1 MTSSTVTI
9 MYIMP
14 LQLTDEHYRAV
25 KSIYRDTFDR
35 NEFHISHLNTSWFNR
50 CQEESYGFFLPNKT
64 LIGFIIT
71 SYHVQN
77 KGNLYVDYIAFD
89 KAYRGQ
95 GLGTAILKDML
106 NEFKKLNR
114 SVHLY
119 PERPDLWSWYERLG
133 FQMTHDGFMNF
144 HSYETRSKMK

>member
-1 MTSSTVTI
+1 MVTSMDIEPV
-9 MYIMP
+9 
-14 LQLTDEHYRAV
+14 QLEDKHYRAV

-50 CQEESYGFFLPNKT
+50 CHEESYGFILNGV

-89 KAYRGQ
+89 KEYRGQ

-106 NEFKKLNR
+106 KSFKEVGR

-119 PERPDLWSWYERLG
+119 PERPELWAWYERLG
-133 FQMTHDGFMNF
+133 FQKTYDGYMNF
-144 HSYETRSKMK
+144 HSYETRSKTK